1 MKYLKFVFFM
11 VCEEI
16 LFRFWE
22 MNFSGCIFDVL
33 RLLLFCLKGRFFF
46 NYFMLKS
53 NFIDFFRED
62 DLISLC
68 FIFEFICEFFV
79 NVIEMVG
86 EKYGYKYVFNLIK
99 CVLFDG
105 KVYFIMKS
113 MSEVFCDW
121 FLF

>member
-22 MNFSGCIFDVL
+22 MNFSGCILDVL

-68 FIFEFICEFFV
+68 FIFEYMCEFFV

-113 MSEVFCDW
+113 MSEVFCDL

>member
-113 MSEVFCDW
+113 MSEVFCDL

>member
-22 MNFSGCIFDVL
+22 MNFSGCILDVL

-68 FIFEFICEFFV
+68 FIFEFMCEFFV

-113 MSEVFCDW
+113 MSEVFCDL

>member
-1 MKYLKFVFFM
+1 M

-22 MNFSGCIFDVL
+22 MNFSGCILDVL

-68 FIFEFICEFFV
+68 FIFEYICEFFV

-86 EKYGYKYVFNLIK
+86 EKYGYKYVFNFIK

-113 MSEVFCDW
+113 MSEVFCDL

>member
-1 MKYLKFVFFM
+1 M

-16 LFRFWE
+16 LFRIWE
-22 MNFSGCIFDVL
+22 MNFSGCILDVL
-33 RLLLFCLKGRFFF
+33 GLLLFCLKGRFFF

-53 NFIDFFRED
+53 NFIDLFRED

-68 FIFEFICEFFV
+68 FIFEFMCEFFV